1 MRKPAKRKEKLKITI
16 STRER
21 YLSSIQD
28 GISEF
33 IGSPKYDLKYSVS
46 IKDEKRSADDD
57 PIVMVIISAVISGV
71 VGAAAKSFFD
81 WMRNRRS
88 GERGFGH
95 VRYKTLGI
103 ARCEARNDLEHVQ
116 NINEYEEIE
125 ARARGWNFLV
135 SFRDNFGNLHSYSIS
150 PSCALKSY
158 RRS

>member
-1 MRKPAKRKEKLKITI
+1 MRKPGKRKGKLKITI

-21 YLSSIQD
+21 YLTSIQH

-33 IGSPKYDLKYSVS
+33 IGNPKYDLEYTVS
-46 IKDEKRSADDD
+46 IKDEKKGAHDD
-57 PIVMVIISAVISGV
+57 PLVMVIISAVISGV

-81 WMRNRRS
+81 WMRSRRS
-88 GERGFGH
+88 RERGFGH
-95 VRYKTLGI
+95 VRYKTLAI
-103 ARCEARNDLEHVQ
+103 ARCEARHDLEHVQ

-125 ARARGWNFLV
+125 ARAIGWNFSI

-158 RRS
+158 RRT